1 MSKNKNITPQKKVKR
16 LKFVM
21 VIITLM
27 TLFVLLRNKTSN
39 ESTESINP
47 EKEMFDA
54 VLDSLIKEVA
64 PQGYTVTMLGE
75 PVKLVQKMD
84 SQYRGKIMSI
94 EHQLASISNIETID
108 PIRKKE
114 ILNGLLDE
122 LELYQKQ
129 VQKEEADPRM
139 TMTVDSRRVR
149 FITTDGREYA
159 CFQQHFNGLHKLK
172 WLIEVEKNITKEEL
186 TNFQNYE

>member
-16 LKFVM
+16 LKFIM

-27 TLFVLLRNKTSN
+27 TLFVLFRNKTNN
-39 ESTESINP
+39 EFTESVNP

-54 VLDSLIKEVA
+54 VLDSLLKEVA

-75 PVKLVQKMD
+75 PVKLIQKMD
-84 SQYRGKIMSI
+84 SQYRGKIISI

-108 PIRKKE
+108 QARKKE

-122 LELYQKQ
+122 LELYQEQ
-129 VQKEEADPRM
+129 VKKEE
-139 TMTVDSRRVR
+139 
-149 FITTDGREYA
+149 A

-186 TNFQNYE
+186 INFQNHE